1 MSTSEFGILNN
12 KCWIRENGYRFLVYN
27 NQAYRCESLSGKGF
41 DITANEFRIDNVS
54 FHLNRANKTFF
65 SKYAGAQKYNH
76 ARAADILSLRDYPSD
91 CVNRKL
97 RDFSRSFFIYILTL

>member
-76 ARAADILSLRDYPSD
+76 ARAADILRLEGLSLS
-91 CVNRKL
+91 L
-97 RDFSRSFFIYILTL
+97 IHI